1 MSYYQPR
8 QYIFDGKSI
17 LLNQYDE
24 VNRDRYDQTFEAGVV
39 QNEEPV
45 RESGYDQFNQSNNLA
60 QSNTMGQSTNLQ
72 QTNQAA
78 TQKEFT
84 ENKKTDYKLVPEELI
99 EELKNNYYQ
108 QMGYIQNDPEKL
120 YKYFLEFRV
129 KEKKGLRINRRL
141 QPLMKYTNDDV
152 YYSIKHYYQMFLD
165 TIKNGS
171 TMAGSTSKMFL
182 KTMKPQSQNKTM
194 QKTKT
199 NQISDDIMRRLY
211 PRQKKIEENE
221 KNKMN
226 CYDFGGFFIKLL
238 DN

>member
-24 VNRDRYDQTFEAGVV
+24 VNRDRYDQTFEDGVV

-72 QTNQAA
+72 QTKQAA

-129 KEKKGLRINRRL
+129 KEKKGLRINKRL

-152 YYSIKHYYQMFLD
+152 
-165 TIKNGS
+165 
-171 TMAGSTSKMFL
+171 
-182 KTMKPQSQNKTM
+182 
-194 QKTKT
+194 
-199 NQISDDIMRRLY
+199 
-211 PRQKKIEENE
+211 
-221 KNKMN
+221 
-226 CYDFGGFFIKLL
+226 
-238 DN
+238 